1 MNVGLEADF
10 PGLHI
15 QFKIAVSHVEI
26 HARQVFRD
34 GQTAVFVGGEGDGG
48 QRGKIILAHEHGHLR
63 RLHAAMQ
70 LRAEGE
76 NAAARLLLKACV
88 DIGKHEKLAQHVCDR
103 LRICHG
109 DASVR
114 VTINHAV
121 NSIPRSGERCQTHT
135 ENDGKQYKLS

>member
-1 MNVGLEADF
+1 MTLVTQA
-10 PGLHI
+10 
-15 QFKIAVSHVEI
+15 AVSYTHLDVYK
-26 HARQVFRD
+26 RQ
-34 GQTAVFVGGEGDGG
+34 
-48 QRGKIILAHEHGHLR
+48 
-63 RLHAAMQ
+63 
-70 LRAEGE
+70 
-76 NAAARLLLKACV
+76 AAARLFLKACV

-103 LRICHG
+103 LRIRHG